1 MNEKLKSLIEKMK
14 TIQSNI
20 EKGMDSEGCPYDE
33 ENGHM
38 EADDVLCEYL
48 KELGHEEI
56 VNEFNKVNKW
66 YA

>member
-33 ENGHM
+33 EDGHM
-38 EADDVLCEYL
+38 EADDVLCKYL

-56 VNEFNKVNKW
+56 VNEFNKINKW